1 MPLSDNK
8 RIAKNSVMLY
18 VRMMFTMWLN
28 LYATRLIL
36 KYLGADDFGIYGVV
50 GSVVG
55 LCNIINSG
63 IQKAVQRFITF
74 EMGKPDGRPKEM
86 FCTLMNII
94 IIFAVITFLL
104 LEIGGTWFIYNKMNI
119 PVQSQDAAFWVL
131 QFSIAATILSLI
143 SNPYNAL
150 IIAHEKMNVFAFVSV
165 MQAFLTCAAA
175 FCLQYIPENR
185 LVWYAFFIA
194 VVAVGIRLMYQ
205 VYCRMKFPES
215 KYRWF
220 VDKEKMKSIGKF
232 AGWATVDGGLNTIT
246 WQGVTIIFN
255 LSFGVAIN
263 AVYQIASQVNN
274 SFLSFAQNVQRA
286 VDPQL
291 TKSYAKG
298 DYERHCWLIYN
309 GSKLQ
314 VFLIYLLIIPFLI
327 RAEYIM
333 KLWLGEVPE
342 HAVHFCQ
349 LAIFMSLVCAG
360 FEVVRTSVIATG
372 NIKKF
377 VLYPN
382 SAHLLLLPLCY
393 LLNRIWTSPEL
404 MMVAI
409 VVTYY
414 IIYAY
419 RLWLARKVSVFSL
432 RLFIIRVIVPCCL
445 VGVITA
451 AITYLLNLLL
461 PYNIWGLLLLV
472 FLNAV
477 VMVPIILYFGLRR
490 IEKKQ
495 LLTIFW
501 QFIIRSKCK
510 WYLL

>member
-1 MPLSDNK
+1 MDMASSDNK
-8 RIAKNSVMLY
+8 RIAKNSMMLY
-18 VRMMFTMWLN
+18 VRMLFTMWLN
-28 LYATRLIL
+28 LYATRLVL
-36 KYLGADDFGIYGVV
+36 KHLGVDDFGIYGVV

-74 EMGKPDGRPKEM
+74 ELGKPEGRPNEV

-94 IIFAVITFLL
+94 IIFAIVTFLL

-165 MQAFLTCAAA
+165 VQVFLTCAAA

-205 VYCRMKFPES
+205 IYCRTKFPES

-220 VDKEKMKSIGKF
+220 VDKERMKSIGKF

-314 VFLIYLLIIPFLI
+314 VFLIYLLVIPFLI

-333 KLWLGEVPE
+333 RLWLGEVPE
-342 HAVHFCQ
+342 HAVRFCQ

-404 MMVAI
+404 MMAAV

-419 RLWLARKVSVFSL
+419 RLWLAGKVSVFSL

-461 PYNIWGLLLLV
+461 PYNIWGLLSLV
-472 FLNAV
+472 VLNVLA
-477 VMVPIILYFGLRR
+477 MIPIMLYLGL
-490 IEKKQ
+490 KKTDREQ
-495 LLTIFW
+495 LLTIVW
-501 QFIIRSKCK
+501 QFLTRRKN
-510 WYLL
+510 

>member
-1 MPLSDNK
+1 MASSDNK
-8 RIAKNSVMLY
+8 RIAKNSMMLY
-18 VRMMFTMWLN
+18 VRMLFTMWLN
-28 LYATRLIL
+28 LYATRLVL

-74 EMGKPDGRPKEM
+74 EMGKPDGRPNEV

-94 IIFAVITFLL
+94 IIFATVTFLL

-131 QFSIAATILSLI
+131 QFSIAATILSLV

-150 IIAHEKMNVFAFVSV
+150 IIAHEKMDVFAFVSV
-165 MQAFLTCAAA
+165 IQVFLTCAAA

-185 LVWYAFFIA
+185 LIWYACFIA
-194 VVAVGIRLMYQ
+194 IVAVGIRLMYQ
-205 VYCRMKFPES
+205 IYCRTKFPES
-215 KYRWF
+215 KYRLF
-220 VDKEKMKSIGKF
+220 VDKGMMKSIGKF

-333 KLWLGEVPE
+333 KLWLGEVPA
-342 HAVHFCQ
+342 HAARFCQ

-372 NIKKF
+372 NIRKF
-377 VLYPN
+377 VLFPN
-382 SAHLLLLPLCY
+382 TAHLLLLPLCY
-393 LLNRIWTSPEL
+393 LLNRIWKSPEL
-404 MMVAI
+404 MMTAI

-419 RLWLARKVSVFSL
+419 RLWLAGKVSVFSL
-432 RLFIIRVIVPCCL
+432 RMFITTVIIPCLL
-445 VGVITA
+445 VGIVTGVM
-451 AITYLLNLLL
+451 TYLLNLLL
-461 PYNIWGLLLLV
+461 PYNIWGLLSLV
-472 FLNAV
+472 VLNAL
-477 VMVPIILYFGLRR
+477 VMIPVALYLGMQKFERKHILVLVEDWLRR
-490 IEKKQ
+490 K
-495 LLTIFW
+495 
-501 QFIIRSKCK
+501 
-510 WYLL
+510 

>member
-1 MPLSDNK
+1 MASSDNK
-8 RIAKNSVMLY
+8 RIAKNSMMLY
-18 VRMMFTMWLN
+18 VRMLFTMWLN
-28 LYATRLIL
+28 LYATRLVL
-36 KYLGADDFGIYGVV
+36 KYLGADDFGIYGVI
-50 GSVVG
+50 GSIVG
-55 LCNIINSG
+55 LCNIINNG

-74 EMGKPDGRPKEM
+74 EMGKPNGHPNEV

-94 IIFAVITFLL
+94 IIFAFVTFLL

-150 IIAHEKMNVFAFVSV
+150 IIAHEKMNVFAFVSIIQV
-165 MQAFLTCAAA
+165 FLTCAAA

-185 LVWYAFFIA
+185 LIWYAFFIA

-205 VYCRMKFPES
+205 IYCRTKFPES
-215 KYRWF
+215 EYRLF
-220 VDKEKMKSIGKF
+220 IDKKRTKSIGKF

-246 WQGVTIIFN
+246 WQGITIIFN

-314 VFLIYLLIIPFLI
+314 IFLIYLLIIPFVI

-333 KLWLGEVPE
+333 NLWLGDVPK
-342 HAVHFCQ
+342 HTVRFCQ

-372 NIKKF
+372 NIRKF

-382 SAHLLLLPLCY
+382 TAHLLLLPLCY
-393 LLNRIWTSPEL
+393 LLNKICDSPEV
-404 MMVAI
+404 MMTAI
-409 VVTYY
+409 VITYY

-419 RLWLARKVSVFSL
+419 RLWLAGKISVFNL
-432 RLFIIRVIVPCCL
+432 RIFIIKVIVPCL
-445 VGVITA
+445 FVGIATGVITY
-451 AITYLLNLLL
+451 TLHRFL

-472 FLNAV
+472 FLNAM
-477 VMVPIILYFGLRR
+477 VMIPVALYIGMKENDRKYIFKQ
-490 IEKKQ
+490 IEKLFK
-495 LLTIFW
+495 
-501 QFIIRSKCK
+501 RVND
-510 WYLL
+510 